1 MTIDIEKRRV
11 IFERARQKALAR
23 GMPIDE
29 DPEFLTSVEL
39 WILGE
44 IEMSELRSRYN
55 SLVTQRA
62 RWNRSQ
68 RHPYNAQIDATDP
81 QAGFLIETDGQDVR

>member
-1 MTIDIEKRRV
+1 LGIAELTID
-11 IFERARQKALAR
+11 
-23 GMPIDE
+23 D

-55 SLVTQRA
+55 SLVRQRA

-68 RHPYNAQIDATDP
+68 RHPYNAHVDATDP
-81 QAGFLIETDGQDVR
+81 QAGLLIETHGQDVRDDD

>member
-1 MTIDIEKRRV
+1 
-11 IFERARQKALAR
+11 
-23 GMPIDE
+23 MPIDE

-44 IEMSELRSRYN
+44 IEMPELRSRYN

-62 RWNRSQ
+62 RWNRYLRQ
-68 RHPYNAQIDATDP
+68 PYSAQVDDTTDP
-81 QAGFLIETDGQDVR
+81 QAGLLVETHGEDGIVRDDD